1 MQRYTNKQV
10 SGVCLPT
17 NTTAV
22 NRDNHTWGF
31 TTQTNRWLRRVSGAI
46 ARSAVGF
53 SPIAVSLAMSLLA
66 ATQALAGSFSIT
78 KITDNQ
84 SDFTSISNNGAAIND
99 NGTIGFIAS
108 PRVGDLGIYT
118 SDRTQIT
125 EIINQ
130 SVLASLYGLTLNG
143 GRRLTFSFNSV
154 DINNKGSVA
163 FIATQSEYG
172 SPFAEQR
179 IFTSLDG
186 SFTTRA
192 KDSNNGRYGPV
203 TFITALNNQDELAY
217 LNINRSFNSSSGSYG
232 STTLVLTKENQPDVT
247 IASASINP
255 NLPADTPFSTIDA
268 FAFNNQGE
276 VTFAATRRDGTAAI
290 FAQDGDGPTSI
301 VETKAS
307 ALATNDKG
315 DLVLSS
321 GDAIRSFDRA
331 SGTLNTI
338 ADPTNSSL
346 KAFSNLAI
354 NNNNNVAF
362 TATLDSGEKGIFT
375 GADPVAD
382 KVIATGD
389 SLAGSI
395 VTNLSFLRSGLN
407 NNNQIAFSV
416 QLANGTQGIFRAE
429 PVTQTPPPQPGPSVE
444 DAFALSKIVDTLT
457 PIPGGVGNFTY
468 FNSVLIDGDN
478 VVFDGS
484 SYTSISQP
492 GIYKSSGGILSA
504 IANKNTPIPNGSG
517 TFTNFSLDSID
528 NGNILFRGSGT
539 NLQGIY
545 IKRGETPLSVVV
557 DSNTPIPGGTENF
570 SSFYGL
576 AQGQNNVAF
585 GGKGASGQGGI
596 YILQD
601 GSLQVVADRNTPI
614 PGGTGNFDRF
624 GSLALDENNVA
635 FSGYGAG
642 SDQRGI
648 YISRNGSLQVVVDRN
663 TAIPGGTGNF
673 DNFGSWALAENNVV
687 FNSNDSNNSVQGIY
701 ILQDGSLQVVADRN
715 TPIPGGTG
723 NFKSFSSAPPSV
735 LGKKNVVFKAEDANG
750 QQGIY
755 IRRHGALQ
763 VLVDANT
770 TIPGSTIKFRN
781 FSFSDPVVDGKNVAF
796 VARVGDVAGIYAKVG
811 DSLLKVADLSS
822 RVDGKRI
829 SYLGSIALKGNS
841 LAVSATFTD
850 GTIAIVRADLSA
862 HK

>member
-1 MQRYTNKQV
+1 MQTYTNKQV
-10 SGVCLPT
+10 SGVCLPA

-31 TTQTNRWLRRVSGAI
+31 TNQTNRWLRRVNGAI
-46 ARSAVGF
+46 AL
-53 SPIAVSLAMSLLA
+53 SLAMSMLA

-78 KITDNQ
+78 KITDTQ
-84 SDFTSISNNGAAIND
+84 SEFTSISNKGAAIND
-99 NGTIGFIAS
+99 NGTIAFIAS
-108 PRVGDLGIYT
+108 PKVEQLGIYT
-118 SDRTQIT
+118 SSDSKIT

-130 SVLASLYGLTLNG
+130 SRLASLYGLTLNPG
-143 GRRLTFSFNSV
+143 LIFSFESV
-154 DINNKGSVA
+154 ENINNKGSVA
-163 FIATQSEYG
+163 FIATQSNG
-172 SPFAEQR
+172 GGAVDKR
-179 IFTSLDG
+179 IFSSQDG
-186 SFTTRA
+186 SLTTRA
-192 KDSNNGRYGPV
+192 KVSYNGRYGPV
-203 TFITALNNQDELAY
+203 TLITDLNNQDELAY
-217 LNINRSFNSSSGSYG
+217 LNINRSFSSSGPYG
-232 STTLVLTKENQPDVT
+232 TTTLVLTKDNQPDVT

-255 NLPADTPFSTIDA
+255 SSPANTPFSSIDA
-268 FAFNNQGE
+268 FAFNNVGE
-276 VTFAATRRDGTAAI
+276 VTFAATRSDRTAAI
-290 FAQDGDGPTSI
+290 FTQHDDGPTSI
-301 VETKAS
+301 VETNAS

-321 GDAIRSFDRA
+321 GDAIRSFDHTT
-331 SGTLNTI
+331 STLSTI

-362 TATLDSGEKGIFT
+362 TATLNSGEKGIFT

-389 SLAGSI
+389 SLAGST
-395 VTNLSFLRSGLN
+395 VTNLNFLRSGLN

-416 QLANGTQGIFRAE
+416 QLADGTQGIFRAE

-468 FNSVLIDGDN
+468 LNSVLIDGDN

-484 SYTSISQP
+484 SYTSTLSQP
-492 GIYKSSGGILSA
+492 GIYKSSGGILST
-504 IANKNTPIPNGSG
+504 ITDKNTPIPNGSG

-528 NGNILFRGSGT
+528 DGNVLFRGSGT

-557 DSNTPIPGGTENF
+557 DNNTLIPGGTENF

-576 AQGQNNVAF
+576 VRGQNNVAF
-585 GGKGASGQGGI
+585 SAKGASGQGGI

-635 FSGYGAG
+635 FQGYGAG

-648 YISRNGSLQVVVDRN
+648 YISRNGSLQVVADRN
-663 TAIPGGTGNF
+663 TPIPGGTGNF
-673 DNFGSWALAENNVV
+673 DNFGSLALAENNVV
-687 FNSNDSNNSVQGIY
+687 FNSYDSSYSVQGIY

-723 NFKSFSSAPPSV
+723 NFKSFSSTPPSV
-735 LGKKNVVFKAEDANG
+735 LDKKNVVFQAEDANG
-750 QQGIY
+750 QQGLY
-755 IRRHGALQ
+755 IRRDGALQ
-763 VLVDANT
+763 VLVDTNT
-770 TIPGSTIKFRN
+770 TIPGSTIKFKN

-796 VARVGDVAGIYAKVG
+796 VARVGDIAGIYAKVG

-829 SYLGSIALKGNS
+829 SSLSSIALKGNS
-841 LAVSATFTD
+841 LAFSATFTD
-850 GTIAIVRADLSA
+850 GTIAIVRADLSP